1 MFIFFS
7 LAVLYG
13 LSVACFAALISIVIV
28 DLFGLEAL
36 TSCIGIVLLTKGVA
50 TVFGPPIAGAIYEAN
65 EDYLI
70 SFCVAGIFLTIGGSI
85 CQLLYIVKLKC
96 YPEIKSDISSV

>member
-1 MFIFFS
+1 MFSS

-13 LSVACFAALISIVIV
+13 LSAACFAALLSIVIV

-36 TSCIGIVLLTKGVA
+36 TSCIGVVLLTKGLA

-65 EDYLI
+65 QNYVM
-70 SFCVAGIFLTIGGSI
+70 SFCTSGAFLFIGGCI
-85 CQLLYIVKLKC
+85 CQTLYFVKRKWYSRKC
-96 YPEIKSDISSV
+96 NEYCT